1 MTNIYDYITEQEA
14 SFKTVRVPVTGN
26 KTWNM
31 AEHIDR
37 CTNVA
42 NGWFHKGKDDGL
54 RPYKNI
60 VKPIINVAR
69 RSEGFDVKDIEP
81 FVNDEQNYHKSFLVR
96 KYHPKWARK
105 HNIDTFIDDVVES
118 QIVYG
123 LTLVKSVKGVRPEVV
138 PLQQIA
144 FCDQTDILS
153 GAIALKHE
161 YTPSQMQTYKG
172 KWNDEMVEMAITMA
186 KSEKPS
192 HVEGQSA
199 ATPSKYIEV
208 YEIHGSFPEHWLDDG
223 EYYGDPNKYC
233 DQIHLVTF
241 YTDNAGKKNGIT
253 LFKAKETEP
262 VFKALKIDTIYGRA
276 CGVSEVEDLFE
287 PQVWTNYS
295 AIKIKA
301 LLDGA
306 ALLLLQTSDKKFAKD
321 NKISDLEPNTIL
333 THEQGGE
340 LSQVNIQ
347 PQNLQAF
354 INHQT
359 MLENDARIMGSA
371 SDAQLGTNPVS
382 GTPFALQSLV
392 VQQGQGIHEWRQGKI
407 ATFISEIYRD
417 WILKYLVREMNAGQK
432 FLDEL
437 SVDELSELAERVA
450 IKRSNEWV
458 RDKILSTGQVPTEQ
472 ERQIRMDAEKQG
484 FIKKGGKQFIEIMKD
499 ELKNLP
505 MDVYVN
511 IKGKQKDMNKA
522 ADSITNLIRELF
534 RNPDA
539 FRSSGIGKLL
549 NELLENSGFSP
560 INFAEF
566 TKPMQLPEPM
576 MDSPMMDK
584 SGGMPPKMMNQMQSL
599 TN

>member
-26 KTWNM
+26 KFWNM

-42 NGWFHKGKDDGL
+42 NGWFHKGKDDGN

-144 FCDQTDILS
+144 FCDQTDIMS

-161 YTPSQMQTYKG
+161 YTPSQMQTYRG

-186 KSEKPS
+186 KNEKPS

-223 EYYGDPNKYC
+223 EYHGNPNEYC

-241 YTDNAGKKNGIT
+241 YTDSAGKKNGIT

-301 LLDGA
+301 LLDAA
-306 ALLLLQTSDKKFAKD
+306 ALLLLQTSDKRFAKD

-359 MLENDARIMGSA
+359 MLENDARVMGSA

-417 WILKYLVREMNAGQK
+417 WILKYLVKEMNAGQK

-450 IKRSNEWV
+450 VKRSNEWV

-484 FIKKGGKQFIEIMKD
+484 FLKKGGKQFIEIMKD

-522 ADSITNLIRELF
+522 ADSITNLIRELL
-534 RNPDA
+534 RSPDA
-539 FRSSGIGKLL
+539 FRTSGIGKLL

-566 TKPMQLPEPM
+566 TKPMKLPEPM
-576 MDSPMMDK
+576 MPTEN
-584 SGGMPPKMMNQMQSL
+584 MPPEMNTQMQPSL
-599 TN
+599 T

>member
-1 MTNIYDYITEQEA
+1 MTNIYDYILDQES
-14 SFKTVRVPVTGN
+14 SFKTVRIPVTGN

-31 AEHIDR
+31 YEHIDR

-42 NGWFHKGKDDGL
+42 NGWFHKGADDGM

-105 HNIDTFIDDVVES
+105 HNIDTFIDEVVES
-118 QIVYG
+118 QVIYG
-123 LTLVKSVKGVRPEVV
+123 LTLVKSVQGVRPEVV
-138 PLQQIA
+138 PLQQLA
-144 FCDQTDILS
+144 FCDQTDIMS
-153 GAIALKHE
+153 GTIALKHE
-161 YTPSQMQTYKG
+161 YTPSQLKSYKG
-172 KWNDEMVEMAITMA
+172 KWDDEMIEMAIASA
-186 KSEKPS
+186 KMEKPTV
-192 HVEGQSA
+192 VEGQNA
-199 ATPSKYIEV
+199 KTPNKYIEV

-223 EYYGDPNKYC
+223 EYYGNPNEFC

-241 YTDNAGKKNGIT
+241 YTDSAGTKCGVT
-253 LFKAKETEP
+253 LFKKKETEP
-262 VFKALKIDTIYGRA
+262 VFKALKIDSIYGRA

-301 LLDGA
+301 ILDAA
-306 ALLLLQTSDKKFAKD
+306 ALVLFQTSDKKYAKD
-321 NKISDLEPNTIL
+321 NKITNLEPNTIL

-340 LSQVNIQ
+340 ISRVDNTV
-347 PQNLQAF
+347 QNLAAF
-354 INHQT
+354 TNHQIG
-359 MLENDARIMGSA
+359 LENDARIMGSA

-382 GTPFALQSLV
+382 GTPFALQDLV

-417 WILKYLVREMNAGQK
+417 WILKYLVKEMNAGQK

-437 SVDELSELAERVA
+437 SVDELTELADQVA

-458 RDKILSTGQVPTEQ
+458 REKILSGKDIPTEQ
-472 ERQIRMDAEKQG
+472 ERTIRMDAERQG
-484 FIKKGGKQFIEIMKD
+484 FIKKGGKQFMEVMKD
-499 ELKNLP
+499 ELKSLP

-511 IKGKQKDMNKA
+511 IKGKQKNMQQA
-522 ADSITNLIRELF
+522 ANTLTNILRVALQNPDGF
-534 RNPDA
+534 RN
-539 FRSSGIGKLL
+539 SGLGKLF
-549 NELLENSGFSP
+549 NELIENSGFSP
-560 INFAEF
+560 VNFADF
-566 TKPMQLPEPM
+566 TKPLPTPTAPPEMQDQTQSQPQLEP
-576 MDSPMMDK
+576 
-584 SGGMPPKMMNQMQSL
+584 SL